1 VCQNSYSPEVV
12 LKHVGLLSVFKSMA
26 SSVKTYVVA
35 NVRSTNYTCL
45 DKKRERIDF
54 CNKHLRYD

>member
-1 VCQNSYSPEVV
+1 MCQNSYSPEVV

-45 DKKRERIDF
+45 DKKG
-54 CNKHLRYD
+54 NV